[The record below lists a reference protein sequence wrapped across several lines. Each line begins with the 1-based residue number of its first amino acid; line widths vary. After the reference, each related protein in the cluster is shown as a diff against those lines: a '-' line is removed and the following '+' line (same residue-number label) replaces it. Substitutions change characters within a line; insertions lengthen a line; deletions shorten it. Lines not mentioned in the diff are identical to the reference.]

1 MNDKVNIT
9 TFDDDIKMYQLV
21 DGFRFSVDPIILVNF
36 FEGNSK
42 KKLLDIGSGTGII
55 PILLA
60 KRKNMQD
67 ITGVE
72 IQEDSARLFRKNV
85 EENRLS
91 DRITIVHQ
99 DIKNFDKSNTFDYVI
114 SNPPYMVLD
123 GKKISENE
131 NKKISRHEITLN
143 LEDLIKNAKRL
154 LKPQGEFFMVHRS
167 FRLPEIIMELEKNK
181 FSLKKIQFVYFNRE
195 KNSNLVLVQ
204 ASKGKKNKLEIIS
217 PLFLEKEGY

>member
-67 ITGVE
+67 IIGVE

-85 EENRLS
+85 EENGLS
-91 DRITIVHQ
+91 DRVTIVHQ

-167 FRLPEIIMELEKNK
+167 FEK
-181 FSLKKIQFVYFNRE
+181 
-195 KNSNLVLVQ
+195 
-204 ASKGKKNKLEIIS
+204 
-217 PLFLEKEGY
+217 

>member
-1 MNDKVNIT
+1 MNDKINIT
-9 TFDDDIKMYQLV
+9 TFDDDIRMYQLIE
-21 DGFRFSVDPIILVNF
+21 GFRFSVDPIVLVNF
-36 FEGNSK
+36 FEGNPK
-42 KKLLDIGSGTGII
+42 KKVLDIGSGTGII

-72 IQEDSARLFRKNV
+72 IQKDSFELFQKNV
-85 EENRLS
+85 CENGLS
-91 DRITIVHQ
+91 DKITMICK
-99 DIKNFDKSNTFDYVI
+99 DIKEFDKSNTYDYVI

-131 NKKISRHEITLN
+131 NKKISRHEISLN
-143 LEDLIKNAKRL
+143 LADLIKNAKRL

-167 FRLPEIIMELEKNK
+167 FRLPEIIIELEKNK
-181 FSLKKIQFVYFNRE
+181 FSLKKLQFVYFNRE

-217 PLFLEKEGY
+217 PLFLEEEGY

>member
-1 MNDKVNIT
+1 MNEKVNIT

-85 EENRLS
+85 EENGLS

-99 DIKNFDKSNTFDYVI
+99 DI
-114 SNPPYMVLD
+114 
-123 GKKISENE
+123 
-131 NKKISRHEITLN
+131 
-143 LEDLIKNAKRL
+143 
-154 LKPQGEFFMVHRS
+154 
-167 FRLPEIIMELEKNK
+167 
-181 FSLKKIQFVYFNRE
+181 
-195 KNSNLVLVQ
+195 
-204 ASKGKKNKLEIIS
+204 
-217 PLFLEKEGY
+217 

>member
-1 MNDKVNIT
+1 
-9 TFDDDIKMYQLV
+9 
-21 DGFRFSVDPIILVNF
+21 
-36 FEGNSK
+36 
-42 KKLLDIGSGTGII
+42 
-55 PILLA
+55 
-60 KRKNMQD
+60 MQD

-85 EENRLS
+85 EENGLS

-99 DIKNFDKSNTFDYVI
+99 DIKNFDKLNTFDYVI

-217 PLFLEKEGY
+217 PLFLEEEGY

>member
-1 MNDKVNIT
+1 M
-9 TFDDDIKMYQLV
+9 
-21 DGFRFSVDPIILVNF
+21 
-36 FEGNSK
+36 
-42 KKLLDIGSGTGII
+42 
-55 PILLA
+55 
-60 KRKNMQD
+60 
-67 ITGVE
+67 
-72 IQEDSARLFRKNV
+72 
-85 EENRLS
+85 
-91 DRITIVHQ
+91 
-99 DIKNFDKSNTFDYVI
+99 I

-217 PLFLEKEGY
+217 PLFLEEEGY